1 MNATI
6 ERFLSYLSNEQNCS
20 RHTVSAYRRDV
31 EQFESFL
38 RVAGECEPDFVSVE
52 PVDIRAWVSGLARS
66 GMGQSTIRRKVQSV
80 RALFRYLMRCGT
92 VTDNPAADLELAKLP
107 KRLPAFVREGQLN
120 ALLDSEVEM
129 DDFEQVRDR
138 LMVMMLYETGIRRS
152 ELATM
157 ADESVDTQVQE
168 LRVRGKRDKDRIV
181 PFGDEL
187 KGWIDR
193 YRALR
198 RKVAADGKTFFTR
211 QNGKPLYP
219 SLIYKVVTSQLGQ
232 AGVTGKKSPHVL
244 RHSFA
249 TSMLNAGAGLD
260 SVKDLLGHESIAT
273 TQVYTH
279 VTMSDLINNYKLAHP
294 RAQKKG
300 G

>member
-1 MNATI
+1 
-6 ERFLSYLSNEQNCS
+6 
-20 RHTVSAYRRDV
+20 
-31 EQFESFL
+31 
-38 RVAGECEPDFVSVE
+38 
-52 PVDIRAWVSGLARS
+52 
-66 GMGQSTIRRKVQSV
+66 
-80 RALFRYLMRCGT
+80 MRT
-92 VTDNPAADLELAKLP
+92 EEVVDNPAADLELAKLP
-107 KRLPAFVREGQLN
+107 KRLPTFVREAQLN
-120 ALLDSEVEM
+120 EILDSEVDEG
-129 DDFEQVRDR
+129 DFEQVRDR

-157 ADESVDTQVQE
+157 PDDAIDTTTQE
-168 LRVRGKRDKDRIV
+168 MRVHGKGDKDRIV
-181 PFGDEL
+181 PFGAEL
-187 KGWIDR
+187 KRWVEL
-193 YRALR
+193 YRNVRHKA
-198 RKVAADGKTFFTR
+198 AADGNTFFTR
-211 QNGKPLYP
+211 SSGQPLYP
-219 SLIYKVVTSQLGQ
+219 SLIYKVVTTQLAQ

-249 TSMLNAGAGLD
+249 TSMLNAGAELD